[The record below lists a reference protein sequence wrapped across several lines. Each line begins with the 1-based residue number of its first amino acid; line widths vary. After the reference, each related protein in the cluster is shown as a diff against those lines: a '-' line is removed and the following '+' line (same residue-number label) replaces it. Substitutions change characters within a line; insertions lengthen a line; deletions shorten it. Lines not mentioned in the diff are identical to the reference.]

1 MKWSNQMQT
10 DLKIKNDRPDGASI
24 RIQAWD
30 GKLPTYDSEEQRAKA
45 AEAAKA
51 VDIDAP
57 VENPAPSEPVEA
69 LPENYKKLNKA
80 ELVALLVF
88 RKEAGHEVV
97 LDEAD
102 TMPIL
107 REKIEATYPA
117 PSEPVEGA
125 AEAGEKESP
134 VINPQ
139 YSFQAANLLQE
150 SVLSVGQ
157 EKVFSV
163 TSGLFLTIKIDE

>member
-1 MKWSNQMQT
+1 MQT

-45 AEAAKA
+45 LGAAKA
-51 VDIDAP
+51 VDVDAP
-57 VENPAPSEPVEA
+57 EENPSASEPVEA
-69 LPENYKKLNKA
+69 LPENYKKLNKG
-80 ELVALLVF
+80 ELVALLVS

-117 PSEPVEGA
+117 ASEPVEVKKK
-125 AEAGEKESP
+125 EAVKESP
-134 VINPQ
+134 VIDPQ